1 MSKAF
6 EQWWEE
12 FTSAHDEWRF
22 ADSDALRKAA
32 WNAATENA
40 ASVCDSKETE
50 WDNEDRAQS
59 AAAFHLAEAIRKEKT
74 E

>member
-32 WNAATENA
+32 WNAALEHA
-40 ASVCDSKETE
+40 AKYIEQQGLPDMYSEPCLKE
-50 WDNEDRAQS
+50 
-59 AAAFHLAEAIRKEKT
+59 FAEAIRKEQT

>member
-32 WNAATENA
+32 WNAALEHA
-40 ASVCDSKETE
+40 AKVCERLISGDGICADDGV
-50 WDNEDRAQS
+50 WIHDC
-59 AAAFHLAEAIRKEKT
+59 AEAIRKEKT